1 MKKKLLF
8 VIESLTLG
16 GAEKSLVTLLNL
28 LDYSKYDVDLLLFAQ
43 GGAFQ
48 QLLPQKVNL
57 LPMPEYFSYTSIP
70 WSKPAE
76 KMKQPGM
83 LLAQLR

>member
-1 MKKKLLF
+1 MKKKLIF

-28 LDYSKYDVDLLLFAQ
+28 LDYSKYDVDLILFAQ

-48 QLLPQKVNL
+48 SLLPKEVNL
-57 LPMPEYFSYTSIP
+57 LPVPDYFAYNAIP
-70 WSKPAE
+70 W
-76 KMKQPGM
+76 
-83 LLAQLR
+83 

>member
-28 LDYSKYDVDLLLFAQ
+28 LDYSKYDVDLLLFAH

-48 QLLPQKVNL
+48 QLLP
-57 LPMPEYFSYTSIP
+57 PEVLSGKKI
-70 WSKPAE
+70 
-76 KMKQPGM
+76 
-83 LLAQLR
+83 L

>member
-28 LDYSKYDVDLLLFAQ
+28 MDYSKYDVDLLLFAQ

-48 QLLPQKVNL
+48 QLLPEQVNL
-57 LPMPEYFSYTSIP
+57 LPIPEYFAYT
-70 WSKPAE
+70 
-76 KMKQPGM
+76 
-83 LLAQLR
+83 